1 MDVVD
6 VIVVIVVVVFIV
18 VMIVIGIVF
27 SEGYRRYLALGFTLF
42 VRTYV
47 RAFLFLRFVFLSK
60 RPSL

>member
-27 SEGYRRYLALGFTLF
+27 SEGYRRYLALGFT
-42 VRTYV
+42 
-47 RAFLFLRFVFLSK
+47 
-60 RPSL
+60 SLARSFFCM